1 MGDDDFAFALVNML
15 LALSGSQQGCREISG
30 KASLLSN
37 LCSLLQVGTQRLQRA
52 VLSVLRRA
60 MLEHMTP
67 AQATRLLTPYI
78 QSVRA
83 GGIVGYLLSL
93 AATPFHLNCRVPGSP
108 PQATSLADRQGC
120 PASLAGGSFIGEL
133 RPKAVFLS
141 HLYIKTIILPRQARD
156 KHRESSTQETRP
168 FFLRWRDLAAAAGD
182 AEGCADGVGAGAEL
196 QGDYYCYLNTHIY
209 PFYIRSFA
217 HLI

>member
-1 MGDDDFAFALVNML
+1 M
-15 LALSGSQQGCREISG
+15 
-30 KASLLSN
+30 
-37 LCSLLQVGTQRLQRA
+37 
-52 VLSVLRRA
+52 LRRT
-60 MLEHMTP
+60 MLEHMSP

-120 PASLAGGSFIGEL
+120 PASLAGGSFIGGL
-133 RPKAVFLS
+133 KRSFLS
-141 HLYIKTIILPRQARD
+141 HLYIKTIILPTQALD

-196 QGDYYCYLNTHIY
+196 QGDYYCYLRTHIY
-209 PFYIRSFA
+209 PSCIRSFY
-217 HLI
+217 LI